1 MHMHSTYAYGAGQ
14 PVALSRPLDAPTTYP
29 TLATATQVRE
39 IQGLLKELPP
49 PLNAEYLPIPV
60 EAIQLRACTH
70 YASGVTSTVEMATLQ
85 T

>member
-1 MHMHSTYAYGAGQ
+1 MHMARASRSPSRGPST
-14 PVALSRPLDAPTTYP
+14 PPPP